1 MKKYKTGKLKIFV
14 LCSLLVLF
22 IITAFFALFGKL
34 NNDKQV
40 RSLKNQITALKK
52 DNELLKTRYD
62 NYTIEFE
69 NLFNEYN
76 KAINELSEQRTIIVD
91 LTRERDNYLESRNA
105 YYEQCQ
111 ILSEQKTTLENDKK
125 ILQDTVSSKE
135 SEITN
140 LNSQIATLNKNI
152 TDKDSQITALKN
164 SINEKDK
171 DIAEK
176 QTKIT
181 TLENEKS
188 TLITEKESLQ
198 NTINNKN
205 NEIDGL
211 NNQIVNL
218 NASITE
224 KDKTISDNKKIIE
237 EKTSKITEL
246 EKKITNLESD
256 IANKTA
262 QIETLQNTITS
273 LNNQIFELEKKI
285 DYTITYIV
293 GEETTTQ
300 TAKGH
305 STATLRKITKTDVIF
320 DGWYDN
326 AGVKIESTTIEITNN
341 DITLTGY
348 YKCKIVCGNNSVII
362 GINQS
367 LSIGNCFSLFG
378 DDANNYIYYLNGDN
392 STTYT
397 FEQIKSYKF
406 AKNCTITYKSLSDIQ
421 IDYSS
426 AGSFSGWDN
435 SLFSSSTIVSTIRR
449 IDFSFNMSTNNGHI
463 TVITDGNGI
472 ERDVNILSN
481 DDGTFYFVSDIG
493 GGCVVAGVFAL
504 KRGVNGNTTT
514 LIEKTNYSWHF
525 AFSSQIISCIGNNC
539 EFSNNLDMLKAL
551 QYIFSANL
559 DGSYDCNRA

>member
-40 RSLKNQITALKK
+40 RSLKNQIIALKK

-140 LNSQIATLNKNI
+140 LNSQIAILNKNI
-152 TDKDSQITALKN
+152 VDKDSQITALKN

-205 NEIDGL
+205 NEIDDL

-218 NASITE
+218 NASIIE

-246 EKKITNLESD
+246 ENKITNLESD
-256 IANKTA
+256 ITNKTA

-273 LNNQIFELEKKI
+273 LNNKIFELEKKI

-300 TAKGH
+300 TVKGH
-305 STATLRKITKTDVIF
+305 STATLLDKPIKTDLTF
-320 DGWYDN
+320 DGWYDSL
-326 AGVKIESTTIEITNN
+326 GVKIESTTVNITNN
-341 DITLTGY
+341 DITLNGY
-348 YKCKIVCGNNSVII
+348 FKCLITCGNEKILINVGASLGNENTLIPI
-362 GINQS
+362 GID
-367 LSIGNCFSLFG
+367 GVT
-378 DDANNYIYYLNGDN
+378 YTYYLNGDK
-392 STTYT
+392 T
-397 FEQIKSYKF
+397 KSYSYEEICNYKF
-406 AKNCTITYKSLSDIQ
+406 VKNSTITYEETLNND
-421 IDYSS
+421 IDYSFN
-426 AGSFSGWDN
+426 GSFDGWDK
-435 SLFSSSTIVSTIRR
+435 SVFSASSFESTIQR
-449 IDFSFNMSTNNGHI
+449 IDFRMDKSSNSGHISINNGS
-463 TVITDGNGI
+463 I
-472 ERDVNILSN
+472 ERDFAITSSE
-481 DDGTFYFVSDIG
+481 DGSYMFVIEDLECPIM
-493 GGCVVAGVFAL
+493 GVFAL
-504 KRGVNGNTTT
+504 KRGLTGDVST
-514 LIEKTNYSWHF
+514 LFNKQNYAWHF
-525 AFSSQIISCIGNNC
+525 GLSLRLGSCVGENC
-539 EFSNNLDMLKAL
+539 EFNKSIAMLKNL

-559 DGSYDCNRA
+559 DGTFDTNFA